1 MMMNHFLRSNHFMK
15 LHSLLAM
22 LVLFLSLVGCNP
34 KEEDNNFSITSLSET
49 FGSPNGGTE
58 ITINGNNFS
67 LVDGITFDG
76 LPCTDVTIVS
86 ITQITCTIPAHGA
99 GLVTVKIF
107 GRANRVA
114 TATYTYGVIPLTIT
128 SFLPSSGNEAGLINI
143 DIVGAGF
150 LAGATVTIGGVNCPS
165 VVVNSSSLLS
175 CTVPAHAAG
184 SATIVVT
191 NPDLITTASSPTDY
205 EYQVAPVLT
214 SVSPTFA
221 MLAGGGV
228 LTITGT
234 GFVAG
239 NTVKV
244 GGTVCPVLT
253 EALTSI
259 TCTIPPKTAWTYSV
273 AVTNDNLLVGT
284 LQSAFTYR
292 GPPTITL
299 AGPNNSPLAGGVL
312 ISIVG
317 TGFYAGSTA
326 TIGGVDCPVSG
337 TVTNTL
343 LTCTNPANAVAGAY
357 AVAVT
362 NADTQTISM
371 AGGFNYYA
379 APAVTSFSPTA
390 GPVAGGGTLT
400 LTGTGFRAGA
410 GIKIGTSPCASVSV
424 SSLTSATCVLPPKTA
439 ASYTVTLT
447 NTDFQAGTSVPTY
460 TYQPPPT
467 VTSVALNAGALG
479 GGTAVTV
486 TGTGFTAGA
495 TVDFGGSNCGAPLTV
510 VSATSITCT
519 TTAHDAGAVTATVT
533 NADSQSG
540 FVANAFTYQAAPT
553 VTSVALN
560 GGALGGATAVT
571 VTGTGFLAG
580 ATVDFGGSNCGTPL
594 TVVSA
599 TSITCTTTAHAA
611 GAVTATVTNAD
622 LQSGFVASAFTYR
635 AAPTVTS
642 VAFNAGALG
651 GGRAVTVTGTGF
663 LAGATVDF
671 GGSSCGA
678 PFTVVSA
685 TSITCTT
692 TAHAVGAVTAT
703 VTNADLQSGF
713 VANAF
718 TYQAAPTV
726 TLVTAS
732 SGLQVGG
739 LAVTISGTGFLALP
753 TLPTVT
759 FDGTACTG
767 IAVVSA
773 TSITCTTPALAGGT
787 PVDLA
792 VDVVVCNADSQCG
805 TGVGVFTYTATPVLA
820 FSPSIPLYDFG
831 GQNNDVMV
839 TLTITNTG
847 DGTSGGLYF
856 DVINGIPVS
865 SIYTLT
871 PISLLAIDGCSG
883 VALAA
888 GASCTFDLAMEAW
901 SYSQVSQFGTY
912 TATLDV
918 IDSIAAPISLSLT
931 GDVIP

>member
-533 NADSQSG
+533 NAD
-540 FVANAFTYQAAPT
+540 
-553 VTSVALN
+553 
-560 GGALGGATAVT
+560 
-571 VTGTGFLAG
+571 
-580 ATVDFGGSNCGTPL
+580 
-594 TVVSA
+594 
-599 TSITCTTTAHAA
+599 
-611 GAVTATVTNAD
+611 